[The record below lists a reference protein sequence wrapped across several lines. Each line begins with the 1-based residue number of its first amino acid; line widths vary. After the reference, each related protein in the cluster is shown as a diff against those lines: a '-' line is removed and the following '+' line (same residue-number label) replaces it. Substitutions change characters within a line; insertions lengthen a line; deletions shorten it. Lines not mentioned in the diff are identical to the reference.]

1 MKTLISLAL
10 LVVLSAS
17 LVLAKPPK
25 NGKVNAAATKPKLNC
40 SSEKG
45 EVQCSLGNKCIKS
58 HQLCDGFVD
67 CPNKSDELNCQCM
80 LNIFRYHLF
89 IYKIVNVKLLFL

>member
-17 LVLAKPPK
+17 LILAKPPK
-25 NGKVNAAATKPKLNC
+25 NGKVNAAAKPKLNC

-80 LNIFRYHLF
+80 F
-89 IYKIVNVKLLFL
+89 